1 MSLRDEIQAEQ
12 RIAELEKT
20 AQTLQ
25 RQLAAAKSKDAELV
39 GAVERAARDAALIT
53 GQARPR
59 KPAKKKSGKGSAER
73 ALLHWTDWQTGKMT
87 ESYDT
92 TVVQARVRKCVEK
105 VLRLT
110 EIQRAAHPV
119 DEITVMLGGDMVEGI
134 TVFPGNAY
142 EVDSTTFEQ
151 VFAAAHVLEESL
163 LTLAEHFSV
172 VHVHSV
178 NGNHGRI
185 GRRGDNPRGDNWD
198 RVLYRIVRD
207 KIAGVG
213 GARIVWD
220 DPVSWY
226 DIVEVGAYR
235 ALLVHGDQV
244 KSFGGNT
251 PAFGI
256 MRKST
261 AWSSGVTESFDDVYL
276 GHFHSVMT
284 LQLPNGGRVFMTPS
298 LESGSE
304 YAREFVAAR
313 GRPAQR
319 LHYVDP
325 TRGRVTAEY
334 VLWLD

>member
-53 GQARPR
+53 GQAKPR

-73 ALLHWTDWQTGKMT
+73 ALLHLTDWQLGKAT

-92 TVVQARVRKCVEK
+92 TVAQVRVRKCVEK

-207 KIAGVG
+207 KIAGGG

>member
-1 MSLRDEIQAEQ
+1 MRLGDQIAAEQ
-12 RIAELEKT
+12 RVAELEK
-20 AQTLQ
+20 AAKSLQ
-25 RQLAAAKSKDAELV
+25 RQLAAAKTKHADIID
-39 GAVERAARDAALIT
+39 AVERGAREAGVIVGAAKPVKP
-53 GQARPR
+53 PR
-59 KPAKKKSGKGSAER
+59 RKSRAGDREI
-73 ALLHWTDWQTGKMT
+73 ALLHLTDWQLGKQT
-87 ESYDT
+87 DSYDSDI
-92 TVVQARVRKCVEK
+92 AVERIERCAAK
-105 VLRLT
+105 VLRLVD
-110 EIQRAAHPV
+110 IQRAAHPV
-119 DEITVMLGGDMVEGI
+119 DEIVVMLGGDMVEGI
-134 TVFPGNAY
+134 LFPGAAY
-142 EVDSTTFEQ
+142 EIDSSTFDQ
-151 VFAAAHVLEESL
+151 VFTAAGAIRGLLLSL
-163 LTLAEHFSV
+163 LADFTTV
-172 VHVHSV
+172 RVHSV

-185 GRRGDNPRGDNWD
+185 GKRGDNPRGDNWD

-207 KIAGVG
+207 SLADQS
-213 GARIVWD
+213 RLVWD

-226 DIVEVGAYR
+226 DIVTVGDYR

-261 AWSSGVTESFDDVYL
+261 AWSSGVTEHFDDVYI

-319 LHYVDP
+319 LHLVDP
-325 TRGRVTAEY
+325 DRGRVTAEY
-334 VLWLD
+334 VIWLD

>member
-1 MSLRDEIQAEQ
+1 MSLRDEIANEQ

-20 AQTLQ
+20 AATLQ
-25 RQLAAAKSKDAELV
+25 RQLAAAKSKDADLV
-39 GAVERAARDAALIT
+39 AAVEQAARDAALIT
-53 GQARPR
+53 GQAKPR
-59 KPAKKKSGKGSAER
+59 KPAKTRTGKASAER
-73 ALLHWTDWQTGKMT
+73 ALLHLTDWQTGKAT
-87 ESYDT
+87 ESYGT
-92 TVVQARVRKCVEK
+92 EVVQQRVRRCVEK

-134 TVFPGNAY
+134 LFPGAQY
-142 EVDSTTFEQ
+142 EIDSTTFEQ
-151 VFAAAHVLEESL
+151 VFAAAHIIEESL
-163 LTLAEHFSV
+163 LTLAEHFAT

-185 GRRGDNPRGDNWD
+185 GKRGDNPRGDNWD

-207 KIAGVG
+207 RLAGVG
-213 GARIVWD
+213 ADRIFWT

-261 AWSSGVTESFDDVYL
+261 AWSSGVTEAFDDVYL

-325 TRGRVTAEY
+325 DRGRVSAEY

>member
-20 AQTLQ
+20 AQSLQ

-39 GAVERAARDAALIT
+39 DAVERAARDAALIT
-53 GQARPR
+53 GQAKPR
-59 KPAKKKSGKGSAER
+59 KPAKTRTGKGSSER
-73 ALLHWTDWQTGKMT
+73 ALLHLTDWQTGKAT
-87 ESYDT
+87 ESYGT
-92 TVVQARVRKCVEK
+92 EVVQQRVRRCVEK

-134 TVFPGNAY
+134 LFPGAAY
-142 EVDSTTFEQ
+142 EIDSTTFEQ
-151 VFAAAHVLEESL
+151 VFAAAHIIEESL
-163 LTLAEHFSV
+163 LTLSEHFARV
-172 VHVHSV
+172 EVHAV

-185 GRRGDNPRGDNWD
+185 GKRGENPRGDNWD

-207 KIAGVG
+207 RLAGVG
-213 GARIVWD
+213 ADRIDWH
-220 DPVSWY
+220 DPISWY
-226 DIVEVGAYR
+226 DIIEVGAYR

-325 TRGRVTAEY
+325 ERGRVTAEY

>member
-1 MSLRDEIQAEQ
+1 MSLRDEIAGEQ

-20 AQTLQ
+20 AATLQ
-25 RQLAAAKSKDAELV
+25 RQLAAAKSKDADLV
-39 GAVERAARDAALIT
+39 AAVEQAARDAALIT
-53 GQARPR
+53 GTV
-59 KPAKKKSGKGSAER
+59 KPTKPPKRRAAKGKPER
-73 ALLHWTDWQTGKMT
+73 ALLHLTDWQLGKST

-92 TVVQARVRKCVEK
+92 STAQDRVRKCVAK
-105 VLRLT
+105 VLHLT

-134 TVFPGNAY
+134 LFPGAAY
-142 EVDSTTFEQ
+142 EIDSTTFEQ
-151 VFAAAHVLEESL
+151 VFAAAAVLEESI
-163 LTLAEHFSV
+163 LTLLENFARV
-172 VHVHSV
+172 RVHSV

-185 GRRGDNPRGDNWD
+185 GKRGDNPRGDNWD

-207 KIAGVG
+207 KIGEHD
-213 GARIVWD
+213 RLDWS
-220 DPVSWY
+220 DPIAWY
-226 DIVEVGAYR
+226 DIIEVGAYR

-261 AWSSGVTESFDDVYL
+261 AWASKVLEEFQDVYL

-284 LQLPNGGRVFMTPS
+284 LQMPNGNRVFMTPS

-325 TRGRVTAEY
+325 ERGRVTAEY
-334 VLWLD
+334 VIWLD

>member
-25 RQLAAAKSKDAELV
+25 RQLAAAKSKDADLV
-39 GAVERAARDAALIT
+39 AAVEQAARDAALIT
-53 GQARPR
+53 GQAKPR
-59 KPAKKKSGKGSAER
+59 KPAKTRTGKGSAER
-73 ALLHWTDWQTGKMT
+73 ALLHLTDWQTGKAT
-87 ESYDT
+87 ESYGT
-92 TVVQARVRKCVEK
+92 EVVQQRVRRCIEK

-134 TVFPGNAY
+134 LFPGAAY
-142 EVDSTTFEQ
+142 EIDSTTFEQ

-163 LTLAEHFSV
+163 LTLAEHFARV
-172 VHVHSV
+172 EVHSV

-185 GRRGDNPRGDNWD
+185 GKRGDNPRGDNWD

-207 KIAGVG
+207 RLAGI
-213 GARIVWD
+213 GADRIDWA

-226 DIVEVGAYR
+226 DIIEVGAYR

-325 TRGRVTAEY
+325 ERGRVTAEY

>member
-1 MSLRDEIQAEQ
+1 MSLKDEIANEQ

-20 AQTLQ
+20 AATLQ
-25 RQLAAAKSKDAELV
+25 RQLAAAKSKDADLV
-39 GAVERAARDAALIT
+39 DAVERAARDAALIT
-53 GQARPR
+53 GTVRPAKPR
-59 KPAKKKSGKGSAER
+59 KRRAAKGKREVG
-73 ALLHWTDWQTGKMT
+73 LLHLTDWQLGKST

-92 TVVQARVRKCVEK
+92 TVAQVRVRKCVEK
-105 VLRLT
+105 VLHLT

-151 VFAAAHVLEESL
+151 VFAAAATLESAI
-163 LTLAEHFSV
+163 LTLLEHFDRV
-172 VHVHSV
+172 TVHSV

-207 KIAGVG
+207 KIGEHE
-213 GARIVWD
+213 RLTWT
-220 DPVSWY
+220 DPVAWY

-261 AWSSGVTESFDDVYL
+261 AWASKVLEEFQDVYL

-284 LQLPNGGRVFMTPS
+284 LQMPNGNRVFMTPS

-325 TRGRVTAEY
+325 ERGRVTAEY

>member
-39 GAVERAARDAALIT
+39 DAVERAARDAALIT
-53 GQARPR
+53 GQAKPR
-59 KPAKKKSGKGSAER
+59 KPAKTRTGKGSAER
-73 ALLHWTDWQTGKMT
+73 ALLHLTDWQTGKAT
-87 ESYDT
+87 ESYGT
-92 TVVQARVRKCVEK
+92 EVVQQRVRRCVEK

-134 TVFPGNAY
+134 LFPGAAY
-142 EVDSTTFEQ
+142 EIDSTTFEQ

-163 LTLAEHFSV
+163 LTLAEHFARV
-172 VHVHSV
+172 EVHSV

-185 GRRGDNPRGDNWD
+185 GKRGDNPRGDNWD

-207 KIAGVG
+207 RLAGI
-213 GARIVWD
+213 GADRIDWP

-226 DIVEVGAYR
+226 DIIEIGAYR

-325 TRGRVTAEY
+325 ERGRVTAEY

>member
-25 RQLAAAKSKDAELV
+25 RQLAAAKSKDADLV
-39 GAVERAARDAALIT
+39 AAVEQAARDAALIT
-53 GQARPR
+53 GQAKPR
-59 KPAKKKSGKGSAER
+59 KPAKTRTGKGSAER
-73 ALLHWTDWQTGKMT
+73 ALLHLTDWQTGKATDSYGT
-87 ESYDT
+87 E
-92 TVVQARVRKCVEK
+92 VVQQRVRRCIEK

-134 TVFPGNAY
+134 LFPGAAY
-142 EVDSTTFEQ
+142 EIDSTTFEQ

-163 LTLAEHFSV
+163 LTLAEHFTTV
-172 VHVHSV
+172 RVHSV

-185 GRRGDNPRGDNWD
+185 GKRGDNPRGDNWD

-207 KIAGVG
+207 RLAGVG
-213 GARIVWD
+213 ADRIDWP

-226 DIVEVGAYR
+226 DIIEVGAYR

-319 LHYVDP
+319 LHYIDP
-325 TRGRVTAEY
+325 RDGRVTAEY

>member
-1 MSLRDEIQAEQ
+1 
-12 RIAELEKT
+12 
-20 AQTLQ
+20 
-25 RQLAAAKSKDAELV
+25 
-39 GAVERAARDAALIT
+39 
-53 GQARPR
+53 
-59 KPAKKKSGKGSAER
+59 
-73 ALLHWTDWQTGKMT
+73 
-87 ESYDT
+87 
-92 TVVQARVRKCVEK
+92 
-105 VLRLT
+105 
-110 EIQRAAHPV
+110 
-119 DEITVMLGGDMVEGI
+119 
-134 TVFPGNAY
+134 
-142 EVDSTTFEQ
+142 
-151 VFAAAHVLEESL
+151 
-163 LTLAEHFSV
+163 

-256 MRKST
+256 MRKGT
-261 AWSSGVTESFDDVYL
+261 AWSAKVLEDFQDIYL

-284 LQLPNGGRVFMTPS
+284 LQLPNGNRIFMTPS

>member
-25 RQLAAAKSKDAELV
+25 RQLAAAKSKDADLV
-39 GAVERAARDAALIT
+39 AAVEQAARDAALIT
-53 GQARPR
+53 GQAKPR
-59 KPAKKKSGKGSAER
+59 KPAKVKAGKGSAEQ
-73 ALLHWTDWQTGKMT
+73 ALLHLTDWQLGKDT
-87 ESYDT
+87 ESYGT
-92 TVVQARVRKCVEK
+92 EVAQERVRRCVEK

-119 DEITVMLGGDMVEGI
+119 DEITIMLGGDMVEGI
-134 TVFPGNAY
+134 LFPGAAY
-142 EVDSTTFEQ
+142 EIDSTTFEQ

-163 LTLAEHFSV
+163 LTLAEHFARV
-172 VHVHSV
+172 KVHSV

-185 GRRGDNPRGDNWD
+185 GKRGDNPRGDNWD
-198 RVLYRIVRD
+198 RVLYRIVKDRL
-207 KIAGVG
+207 AGI
-213 GARIVWD
+213 GADRIDWPE
-220 DPVSWY
+220 PVSWY
-226 DIVEVGAYR
+226 DIIEVGAYR

-325 TRGRVTAEY
+325 ERGRVTAEY

>member
-1 MSLRDEIQAEQ
+1 MSLRDEIQNEQ

-20 AQTLQ
+20 AATLQ
-25 RQLAAAKSKDAELV
+25 RQLAAAKSKDADLV
-39 GAVERAARDAALIT
+39 AAVEQAAREAALIT
-53 GQARPR
+53 GTVR
-59 KPAKKKSGKGSAER
+59 PAKPTKRKTGKGKPEV
-73 ALLHWTDWQTGKMT
+73 ALLHLTDWQLGKAT

-92 TVVQARVRKCVEK
+92 TVAQVRVRKSVEK
-105 VLRLT
+105 VLHLT

-119 DEITVMLGGDMVEGI
+119 DEIVVMLGGDMVEGI
-134 TVFPGNAY
+134 LFPGAAY
-142 EVDSTTFEQ
+142 EIDSSTFEQ
-151 VFAAAHVLEESL
+151 VFAAAHVLEEAI
-163 LTLAEHFSV
+163 LTLLEHFSRV
-172 VHVHSV
+172 TVHSV

-185 GRRGDNPRGDNWD
+185 GKRGDNPRGDNWD

-207 KIAGVG
+207 KIGEHDRLA
-213 GARIVWD
+213 WP
-220 DPVSWY
+220 DPISWY
-226 DIVEVGAYR
+226 DIIEVGAYR

-261 AWSSGVTESFDDVYL
+261 AWSSGVTEAFDDVYL

-319 LHYVDP
+319 LHYIDP
-325 TRGRVTAEY
+325 RDGRVTAEY